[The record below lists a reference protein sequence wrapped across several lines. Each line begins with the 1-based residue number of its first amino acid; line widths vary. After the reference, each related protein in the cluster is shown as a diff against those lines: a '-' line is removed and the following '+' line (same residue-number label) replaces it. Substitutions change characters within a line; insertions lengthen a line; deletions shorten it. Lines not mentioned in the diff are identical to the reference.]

1 MTPAATAS
9 SSASP
14 MARCCGAPVNCC
26 ARQVW
31 RTAAWHPSMR
41 NPAMPEARHS
51 SLNALAARLSLRQL
65 LTLPYVVLVLG
76 LVLLVGVLSWR
87 AGRDT
92 VDTLSGRLLGETV
105 GRIVLSLE
113 RHVGGADTVL
123 EAAFPTGLPAPD
135 NVERELD
142 TLRTRFWLA
151 TSVHR
156 DPNNYVYYGD
166 RHGHFLGLWRFSNQE
181 AELRLRTRG
190 NGPRTVYR
198 LTGITG
204 ELRSPVVED
213 KVFEPRERP
222 WYQTALANPASLNW
236 TPVYIDFKTLDL
248 VMTRTKRIGND
259 VGEPEGVAATDLP
272 LQQINALLQRL
283 SLTEHAVAMVVEADG
298 QLVGVSRGAHVQ
310 TRAPGQHER
319 LNASQSP
326 DALVKA
332 AFDAV
337 RRRAAAGQDT
347 IGTAPRT
354 EQFKDADGREV
365 QVGYAHVDRALG
377 LDWLV
382 IVAAPQAD
390 FLAGVQRNV
399 VQAAVLAGLG
409 VVVALG
415 LGWVVLGVVTRELR
429 ELADAARRVGEGV
442 LDEPPEVHRSDEL
455 GDLARSFADMQQ
467 RLLTDQLTG
476 LSNRSA
482 ILRRIEDRVLQQRRR
497 GDRWPFAVM
506 FVDLAR
512 VKEINKRFGHAVG
525 DAVLK
530 ETGQRLR
537 AGVRIGDVVA
547 RYAGDEF
554 VLLLD
559 SVDNRADAEAARE
572 HLEAAMREPLDALAD
587 VAPADFIV
595 GASFGIALYPD
606 DGQDTES
613 LLRHADADMYAHR
626 LKTAPPDAHPP

>member
-1 MTPAATAS
+1 MPAARR
-9 SSASP
+9 SA
-14 MARCCGAPVNCC
+14 
-26 ARQVW
+26 W
-31 RTAAWHPSMR
+31 K
-41 NPAMPEARHS
+41 
-51 SLNALAARLSLRQL
+51 ALAERLSLRQL
-65 LTLPYVVLVLG
+65 LTLPYVALVLG
-76 LVLLVGVLSWR
+76 LVLLVGALSWR

-92 VDTLSGRLLGETV
+92 VDTLSGQLLGELV
-105 GRIVLSLE
+105 SRITLSLE

-135 NVERELD
+135 NVARELE

-166 RHGHFLGLWRFSNQE
+166 RHGHFLGLWRFSELE
-181 AELRLRTRG
+181 AELRLRTQG
-190 NGPRTVYR
+190 SGPRTVYR

-204 ELRSPVVED
+204 ELRSPVAEE

-222 WYQTALANPASLNW
+222 WYQAALANPASLSW

-248 VMTRTKRIGND
+248 VMTRTRRIGND

-272 LQQINALLQRL
+272 LKQVNALLQRL
-283 SLTEHAVAMVVEADG
+283 ALTEHAVAMVVEADG
-298 QLVGVSRGAHVQ
+298 QLVGVSRGAHMQ
-310 TRAPGQHER
+310 TRGPGQHER
-319 LNASQSP
+319 LNAAQSP

-332 AFDAV
+332 SFEAVRQRVATGRDAV
-337 RRRAAAGQDT
+337 
-347 IGTAPRT
+347 GTAPRT
-354 EQFKDADGREV
+354 AQFRDAEGREV
-365 QVGYAHVDRALG
+365 QVGYAHVARELG

-382 IVAAPQAD
+382 IVAAPQSD
-390 FLAGVQRNV
+390 FLAGVQRNFA
-399 VQAAVLAGLG
+399 QAAALAGLG
-409 VVVALG
+409 VVIALG
-415 LGWVVLGVVTRELR
+415 LGWLVLGVVTRELR
-429 ELADAARRVGEGV
+429 ELADAARRVGDGV
-442 LDEPPEVHRSDEL
+442 LDEPPEVRRTDEL
-455 GDLARSFADMQQ
+455 GDLARSFADMQR

-512 VKEINKRFGHAVG
+512 IKEVNKRFGRAVG

-537 AGVRIGDVVA
+537 TSVRIGDVVA

-559 SVDNRADAEAARE
+559 SVDNRADAEAARR
-572 HLEAAMREPLDALAD
+572 HLEDAMHQPLEALAG

-626 LKTAPPDAHPP
+626 LHTSPADAPKP